1 MAGQVGPGREVVV
14 DDTEEIVQD
23 TIRIRV
29 LETPINTRATDM
41 LATETSMQLSN
52 LFRLKIIKAL
62 SAEQVCNKM
71 SELLNSELK
80 YVMAMNQFTVKLE
93 EIEEDS

>member
-1 MAGQVGPGREVVV
+1 MARQVGPGREMVV

-71 SELLNSELK
+71 SELLDSELK
-80 YVMAMNQFTVKLE
+80 YMMAINQFTVKLE
-93 EIEEDS
+93 ETEEDS

>member
-1 MAGQVGPGREVVV
+1 MARQVGPGREMVV

-29 LETPINTRATDM
+29 LETSINTRATDM

-71 SELLNSELK
+71 SELLDSELK
-80 YVMAMNQFTVKLE
+80 YMMAINQFTVKLE
-93 EIEEDS
+93 ETEEDS

>member
-1 MAGQVGPGREVVV
+1 MARQVGPGREMVV

-41 LATETSMQLSN
+41 LATETSM
-52 LFRLKIIKAL
+52 
-62 SAEQVCNKM
+62 
-71 SELLNSELK
+71 
-80 YVMAMNQFTVKLE
+80 
-93 EIEEDS
+93 